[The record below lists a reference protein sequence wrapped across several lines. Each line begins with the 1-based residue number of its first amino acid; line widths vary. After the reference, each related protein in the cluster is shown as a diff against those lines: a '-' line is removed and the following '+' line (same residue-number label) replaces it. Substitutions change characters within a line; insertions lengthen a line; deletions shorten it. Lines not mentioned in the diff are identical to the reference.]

1 MQKNLIDG
9 VRLRASEQELSVRTA
24 TVACR
29 ADGAPR
35 SFSREAR
42 SVDVIATTEDPVPV
56 YDWELGAVVP
66 EILLMTG
73 CKLAKSRQVPLQDS
87 HDRWSVASTLGS
99 ARDMHVVDDRIE
111 CTVVFS
117 SVPEGES
124 ALTKVEEGHLTD
136 FSVGWREL
144 KCIKLRAGE
153 KKIIAGREFEGPARV
168 VTSWTIKELSIVPIG
183 ADERAKARA
192 EKNTPTEDTMDVRL
206 RALLELRGLAAGAT
220 DEDAQAFLVKLGL
233 KADATYEEV
242 LGFFRAEGNQ
252 HQAGAGAQPQ
262 AAAVPDIA
270 GAVTE
275 AVRAERAAESQRQR
289 GIRDLCARFDCA
301 GIVEDL
307 IARGLSITEAKYAVL
322 EHLAQHTGTRGLG
335 IPAGSIS
342 FGADARDKYRAA
354 VSYALLTRGAV
365 NVPNLQPAAGHE
377 EFAGYTLRELARHS
391 LMVAGLPTGGNV
403 MEMVGRALTAG
414 DLPAILANV
423 ANQSLF
429 AGFTE
434 TQETFEA
441 WTDTMP
447 VSDFK
452 QLSIPA
458 ISSLDDLLAVGDGG
472 EIQYGYM
479 RDKQE
484 VVTLGTGA
492 RIYPISRVAIINDN
506 LGAITRT
513 FAEAGKKAKQYEGDL
528 VYALLTANPLM
539 TEDGLALFV
548 AGHANLATVVGAP
561 SAATLD
567 DMDNLISN
575 HLDANGRR
583 LDIPLSYALMPRA
596 LKGTGDSFFA
606 TLEYINAA
614 GDRLKNTWGGGR
626 ITPVYEARLNAA
638 PATWY
643 GAGPK
648 GTTVVRVHLN
658 GIQTPFLELKD
669 GWSVD
674 GVELKVR
681 YDVAA
686 GLVDWRGL
694 VRNP

>member
-1 MQKNLIDG
+1 MKKRMNDG
-9 VRLRASEQELSVRTA
+9 LHVRAAEQEISERYA

-56 YDWELGAVVP
+56 YDYELGAVVP

-144 KCIKLRAGE
+144 KCVKLRTGE
-153 KKIIAGREFEGPARV
+153 KKTIGGREFEGPARV

-220 DEDAQAFLVKLGL
+220 EEEAQAFLVSLGL
-233 KADATYEEV
+233 KADVIYEDA
-242 LGFFRAEGNQ
+242 LSFFRADNQ
-252 HQAGAGAQPQ
+252 RQTGPAGPAQAVSVVDLTSAVSDAMRAAQAAEAQRQNGIREMCRGFDCDDLSASLIDRGVPLDAARGELLEHIRKTANSRGLQVPAGA
-262 AAAVPDIA
+262 
-270 GAVTE
+270 
-275 AVRAERAAESQRQR
+275 
-289 GIRDLCARFDCA
+289 
-301 GIVEDL
+301 
-307 IARGLSITEAKYAVL
+307 
-322 EHLAQHTGTRGLG
+322 
-335 IPAGSIS
+335 IS
-342 FGADARDKYRAA
+342 FGADSRDKYRDA
-354 VSYALLTRGAV
+354 VSYSLIKRAGIK
-365 NVPNLQPAAGHE
+365 VPDLQAAPGHE
-377 EFAGYTLRELARHS
+377 DFTGYTLKELARHS
-391 LMVAGLPTGGNV
+391 LIMAGRPAGGNV
-403 MEMVGRALTAG
+403 MEMVGRALTTG

-423 ANQSLF
+423 ANKSLF
-429 AGFTE
+429 AGFMETE
-434 TQETFEA
+434 ETFEA
-441 WTDTMP
+441 WTGVMSAP
-447 VSDFK
+447 DFK
-452 QLSIPA
+452 ALNIPS
-458 ISSLDDLLAVGDGG
+458 ISSLDDLLAIGDHG
-472 EIQYGYM
+472 EYQLGYF

-484 VVTLGTGA
+484 RITLGTAG
-492 RIYPISRVAIINDN
+492 RIYPITRTALINDD
-506 LGAITRT
+506 LAAITGL
-513 FAEAGKKAKQYEGDL
+513 FAGAGKKAKQYEGDL
-528 VYALLTANPLM
+528 VYAILTANPLM
-539 TEDGLALFV
+539 VEDGLNLFV
-548 AGHANLATVVGAP
+548 AGHNNLATVVGNP

-567 DMDNLISN
+567 DADALMSN
-575 HLDANGRR
+575 QVDANGRR
-583 LDIPLSYALMPRA
+583 LNIPLSFAIMPRA

-606 TLEYINAA
+606 TIEYINAA
-614 GDRLKNTWGGGR
+614 GDRLSNTWGGNR
-626 ITPVYEARLNAA
+626 IGHIYEARLNAA
-638 PATWY
+638 PAVWY

-648 GTTVVRVHLN
+648 GTTVVRVYLN
-658 GIQTPFLELKD
+658 GIQTPYLEQKD
-669 GWSVD
+669 GWTVD